1 MGFRKE
7 MRQLIKGILFDFDE
21 TLLNRKDSVN
31 SFIHDQYK
39 RYLTSLADIEE
50 EQFCSRFIT
59 LDNNG
64 YTWKDRVYEQLVDEY
79 ELTITSEAL
88 LEDYICSFH
97 LHCKPFNGL
106 IDMLDRLKSSGYL
119 LGLITN
125 GRTAFQYRNISALG
139 IENYF
144 DVILISEQE
153 GVKKPEKVIFQ
164 RSLERLD
171 LKASQTVF
179 IGDHKINDIK
189 GASDAGMKTIWK
201 KGFNTSEELGDD
213 SIQSLLEIPQVL
225 NEWKRLGM

>member
-1 MGFRKE
+1 

-21 TLLNRKDSVN
+21 TLLNRKHSVDD
-31 SFIHDQYK
+31 FVRDQYK
-39 RYLTSLADIEE
+39 RYLTSLVEIEE
-50 EQFCSRFIT
+50 EQFCSRFIA

-79 ELTITSEAL
+79 ELTISSEAL
-88 LEDYICSFH
+88 LEDYIRSFH

-106 IDMLDRLKSSGYL
+106 IDMLDSLKSSGYL

-125 GRTAFQYRNISALG
+125 GRTAFQYRNIRALG

-164 RSLERLD
+164 LALERLD

-179 IGDHKINDIK
+179 IGDHEINDIK

-201 KGFNTSEELGDD
+201 KRINTSEELGEA
-213 SIQSLLEIPQVL
+213 SIQSLLEIPQVIE
-225 NEWKRLGM
+225 EWQRLGM